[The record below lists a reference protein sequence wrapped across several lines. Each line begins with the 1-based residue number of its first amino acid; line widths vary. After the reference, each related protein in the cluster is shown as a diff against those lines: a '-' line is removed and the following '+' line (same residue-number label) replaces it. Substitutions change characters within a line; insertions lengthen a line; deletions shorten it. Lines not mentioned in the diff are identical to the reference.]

1 VVAAVAV
8 YIAAV
13 DMAVAPAMLVAA
25 EEAAVDMAVVPA
37 TMVAAVA
44 VAAAAVVAAAHCSP
58 MFRIGCR
65 NLHLQPDCRN
75 LDNTLIKPLP

>member
-1 VVAAVAV
+1 MAAVAV

-13 DMAVAPAMLVAA
+13 DMAVAPATLVAA

-37 TMVAAVA
+37 TMVAAA
-44 VAAAAVVAAAHCSP
+44 VAAAVAVVVAAAHCSP